1 MSDEHDDDLM
11 PSLLQ
16 RRAIVSDDADLPE
29 ELEDFNVTEQEIEA
43 GRDEADDDGL
53 DDDGIAGI

>member
-11 PSLLQ
+11 PSLQQ
-16 RRAIVSDDADLPE
+16 RRAIVSDDTDLPE

>member
-11 PSLLQ
+11 PSLQQ
-16 RRAIVSDDADLPE
+16 RRAIVSDDDLPE
-29 ELEDFNVTEQEIEA
+29 ELEDFNVTEQETEA